1 MLRHS
6 PSPRR
11 WLGCV
16 IAVLAVVSLATA
28 CSSGDGGD
36 RVNAGSSGAGSSSGG
51 AASNNASN
59 DFIRVESPSSG
70 DAISS
75 PVTISGQNRTF
86 ENTVRI
92 RVLGADGS
100 TLADVF
106 TTGNGRA
113 PGEWGDFAAPVA
125 FAKGTN
131 THGTIVVFEESSED
145 GSEIHVLK
153 VPVKFA

>member
-1 MLRHS
+1 MFSRS

-11 WLGCV
+11 WLVCV
-16 IAVLAVVSLATA
+16 LVAVAVVSLGTA
-28 CSSGDGGD
+28 CSNGDGD
-36 RVNAGSSGAGSSSGG
+36 RVDAGGNGVTAPGG
-51 AASNNASN
+51 ASN
-59 DFIRVESPSSG
+59 DFIRVTSPLSG
-70 DAISS
+70 NSITT
-75 PVTISGQNRTF
+75 PVTITGQNRTF

-92 RVLGADGS
+92 RIEGADGS

-113 PGEWGDFAAPVA
+113 PGEWGQFAAPVA

-131 THGTIVVFEESSED
+131 THGTVVVFEESAKD

-153 VPVKFA
+153 VPVKFS